1 MLETGTTNGAN
12 KKCVHFGLH
21 ISQEDNDVEKQ
32 VEKIWTREHRLRYV
46 PGASF
51 WNHKGDV

>member
-32 VEKIWTREHRLRYV
+32 VEKI
-46 PGASF
+46 
-51 WNHKGDV
+51 